1 MREWLLR
8 RVRVEDDYMALLEV
22 VDESMEVGEVEPT
35 AGVVAAQLILALKH
49 GERVHDRATVTLDG
63 GGHLAELDVV
73 GAGMEEVSRSLYA
86 CDLRSSPSPNRIP
99 NHTTNQTWTSNVY
112 IA

>member
-49 GERVHDRATVTLDG
+49 VHDRATVTFDG
-63 GGHLAELDVV
+63 RGHLAKLDVV
-73 GAGMEEVSRSLYA
+73 GV
-86 CDLRSSPSPNRIP
+86 
-99 NHTTNQTWTSNVY
+99 
-112 IA
+112 